1 MTRIESLRGFV
12 PAETYHQ
19 DYMKKNPNA
28 GYIVAND
35 RPKVEA
41 LRRLFP
47 KSYRG

>member
-19 DYMKKNPNA
+19 DYMRKNPND
-28 GYIVAND
+28 GYIVAHD

-41 LRRLFP
+41 LRRLSP
-47 KSYRG
+47 KSYLG